1 MAFVN
6 APNKEEFNG
15 SQYCKVTE
23 QIPPKKK
30 KTFFNLMLCH
40 SPRKTYRL

>member
-15 SQYCKVTE
+15 SQYSKVTKANTSY
-23 QIPPKKK
+23 QKLKKK
-30 KTFFNLMLCH
+30 KKKKKPFLT
-40 SPRKTYRL
+40 